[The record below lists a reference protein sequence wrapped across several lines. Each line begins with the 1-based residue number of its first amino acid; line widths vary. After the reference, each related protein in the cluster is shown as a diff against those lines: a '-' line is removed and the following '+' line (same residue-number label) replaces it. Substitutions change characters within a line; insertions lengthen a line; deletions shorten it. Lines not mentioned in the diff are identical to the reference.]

1 MRRLAALVVALLT
14 LTLAACGGDD
24 ASTPAPAGPPVEVAE
39 GTTVIDVRTPEE
51 FAEGHLE
58 GAVNIDLSAP
68 DFADRV
74 GELDPAGAYVV
85 YCRSGNRSAA
95 AVEEMAE
102 LGFTDLTDVG
112 GVDEAAEA
120 TGLAIVTD

>member
-14 LTLAACGGDD
+14 LTLAACGGDAATQ
-24 ASTPAPAGPPVEVAE
+24 ASAGPEVEITE
-39 GTTVIDVRTPEE
+39 GTTVIDVRTPSE

-58 GAVNIDLSAP
+58 GAVNIDVSAP
-68 DFADRV
+68 DFADRI
-74 GELDPAGAYVV
+74 GELDPAGTYVV

-102 LGFTDLTDVG
+102 LGFTDLTDAG